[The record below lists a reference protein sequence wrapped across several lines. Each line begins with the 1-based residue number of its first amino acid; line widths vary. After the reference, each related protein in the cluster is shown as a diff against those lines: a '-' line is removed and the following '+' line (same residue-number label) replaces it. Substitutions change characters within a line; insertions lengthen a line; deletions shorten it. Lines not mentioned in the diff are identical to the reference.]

1 MPSANPLL
9 TWEATLGEP
18 LLRFVLNRDEGPLD
32 EELDDARQMVLYDL
46 DSGGVI
52 GPGDDP
58 RYPVALGG
66 VTGDEPSSAWKLRAR
81 SGGAIPE
88 PPGDDSLGCTLTLIA
103 RDSYPVLLSLP
114 DLIVEFVPG
123 RSLPASD
130 PSIGLS
136 QLVTAHPVHDVA
148 QRELAAEAEGW
159 QDVVVESILS
169 RDRLRGAPT
178 PDAVISA
185 AAERWQH
192 HPDADVGHFLDD
204 VLGCLAALRNLG
216 AGKTVEAV
224 AVVGLRGLELEPDLE
239 YELPVGLLRTP
250 TDHEARYAP
259 FFQGSTEVDAVLVV
273 PTRLTPTPP
282 AAAAEVQMKKQLEI
296 AEVARTVSLAA
307 ALARREERDSLAAV
321 AVSWITEW
329 TPMQGSGSF
338 KPGPI
343 ERLVLKVA
351 YGEAELNRLGDW
363 IERVQGAD
371 IGHISIAVDRI
382 LRAIF
387 EVEAA
392 ESLIDAVIAWENLFG
407 SRIETAYKVTA
418 SLMVLCEDDPG
429 KRIEF
434 RKELDKLYG
443 DRSRLV
449 HGDQAGAEFEA
460 RNRAIQIGLEAIAR
474 LIEKRPDLL
483 ELAKSSRRADRLLLS
498 VDN

>member
-1 MPSANPLL
+1 MPRANPLL
-9 TWEATLGEP
+9 TWEAVLGEP

-32 EELDDARQMVLYDL
+32 EELNEAQQMVLHDL

-52 GPGDDP
+52 GPGSDP

-66 VTGDEPSSAWKLRAR
+66 VSGDEPSSAWKLRAR
-81 SGGAIPE
+81 SGGVIPE
-88 PPGDDSLGCTLTLIA
+88 PPGEDPLSRALTQIA

-114 DLIVEFVPG
+114 DLTVEFVPG
-123 RSLPASD
+123 RSLPASE

-136 QLVTAHPVHDVA
+136 QLVTAHPAHDFA
-148 QRELAAEAEGW
+148 QRELAAEAGGW
-159 QDVVVESILS
+159 QDVVVESILA
-169 RDRLRGAPT
+169 RDRLSEAPT

-185 AAERWQH
+185 AAERWH
-192 HPDADVGHFLDD
+192 HRPGADAGHFLGD

-216 AGKTVEAV
+216 AGRTVDAL
-224 AVVGLRGLELEPDLE
+224 AVVGLRGLELESDLE
-239 YELPVGLLRTP
+239 YQLPVGLLRAP

-259 FFQGSTEVDAVLVV
+259 FFQGSTEIDAVLVV
-273 PTRLTPTPP
+273 PTTLTPTPP
-282 AAAAEVQMKKQLEI
+282 GTASEIQMNKQLEI

-307 ALARREERDSLAAV
+307 ALARREKRDLLAAI

-329 TPMQGSGSF
+329 SPMQGSGAF
-338 KPGPI
+338 KPGPE
-343 ERLVLKVA
+343 ERWVPKVA
-351 YGEAELNRLGDW
+351 YGEAEVKELSEW
-363 IERVQGAD
+363 IERAQRTD

-387 EVEAA
+387 EIEPA

-407 SRIETAYKVTA
+407 SRTETAYKVTA
-418 SLMVLCEDDPG
+418 SLTVLCEDDSA
-429 KRIEF
+429 KRIKF

-449 HGDQAGAEFEA
+449 HGDQAGADFEA

-474 LIEKRPDLL
+474 LIQKRPDLL
-483 ELAKSSRRADRLLLS
+483 ELTKSSRRADRLLLS
-498 VDN
+498 IDC